1 MFGTIEQTMTL
12 VGMSWGVLKRDR
24 ELLAF
29 PVMAF
34 LGVAAVVAVFAGVA
48 YETGT
53 LERFLAAARQQNG
66 ANVEY
71 PLGDW
76 VLLGV
81 FYVSVTFT
89 GIFFNA
95 ALVACALERLRGGDP
110 TIASGLAVA
119 ASRWR
124 AILGWAIIA
133 TTVGLILQ
141 SIRERSG
148 IFGRIAM
155 AVVEG
160 VWAYVTFMVVPVLVA
175 EGIGPIEAIQRSGAL
190 LRKTWGQQVTAAFG
204 FGLVYVLAMLAAL
217 AVSVVA
223 FRTSP
228 VLGVPVAAV
237 AFTLALSTVAALEG
251 IFKAALYEFA
261 SGGSPAGFERS
272 ALAQAYRAL

>member
-12 VGMSWGVLKRDR
+12 IGMSWGVLRRDR

-34 LGVAAVVAVFAGVA
+34 LAVATVVGVFAGVA

-53 LERFLAAARQQNG
+53 LERLLAAARRDG
-66 ANVEY
+66 ANTEL

-76 VLLGV
+76 LLLGV
-81 FYVSVTFT
+81 FYLSVTFT

-95 ALVACALERLRGGDP
+95 ALVASALERLRGGDP

-119 ASRWR
+119 TSRWR

-141 SIRERSG
+141 SIRGRSG
-148 IFGRIAM
+148 ILGRIAM
-155 AVVEG
+155 AIVEG

-175 EGIGPIEAIQRSGAL
+175 EGIGPVEAIQRSGSL

-204 FGLVYVLAMLAAL
+204 FGLVYVLGMLAAL
-217 AVSVVA
+217 AVSFVA

-261 SGGSPAGFERS
+261 SGGNPAGFERS
-272 ALAQAYRAL
+272 ALSQAYRAL